1 MNSVESKSTPATEQE
16 ITMMSRSARRTL
28 AAITVL
34 GTGLALAGVAVAAS
48 GDQEEKLRPV
58 RASVVGSAE
67 FVLPYHQDKDVR
79 SFTFDAQA
87 APYSRPLPGIPGGLP
102 TDARGTVKVSHYSA
116 ERDIT
121 YTSKGRV
128 DCLVTGVR
136 TATLT
141 AVITEV
147 SPGGPPIVG
156 NRVGFSVYDGGD
168 EKGEGKGEEK
178 GEGKGRSK
186 DRVGFSW
193 NGVNL
198 LPKGSTPPEEAPVGT
213 CMAPAPYAPVTKGGY
228 AVAHAELPPPPPS
241 PQGSTKPAGP
251 TGASP
256 E

>member
-1 MNSVESKSTPATEQE
+1 
-16 ITMMSRSARRTL
+16 MMSRSVRRTL
-28 AAITVL
+28 AAIAVL
-34 GTGLALAGVAVAAS
+34 GAGLAAASVSVAAS
-48 GDQEEKLRPV
+48 ADQEEKPRPV

-79 SFTFDAQA
+79 SFTFAARA

-102 TDARGTVKVSHYSA
+102 TDARGTVTVSHYSA

-128 DCLVTGVR
+128 DCLVAGVR

-168 EKGEGKGEEK
+168 GEGEGKGK

-241 PQGSTKPAGP
+241 PKGSTKPTEP
-251 TGASP
+251 SS

>member
-1 MNSVESKSTPATEQE
+1 
-16 ITMMSRSARRTL
+16 MMSLSVRRTL
-28 AAITVL
+28 VAIAAL
-34 GTGLALAGVAVAAS
+34 GTGLAVAGVSVAAS
-48 GDQEEKLRPV
+48 ADQEQEQKPRPV
-58 RASVVGSAE
+58 RASVVGSGE
-67 FVLPYHQDKDVR
+67 FVLPYHRDKDVR
-79 SFTFDAQA
+79 SFTFDARA

-147 SPGGPPIVG
+147 SPGGPPNAG
-156 NRVGFSVYDGGD
+156 KRVGFSVYDGGD
-168 EKGEGKGEEK
+168 GKGEEK

-198 LPKGSTPPEEAPVGT
+198 LPKGTTPPKEAPVGT

-228 AVAHAELPPPPPS
+228 VVAHAELPSPPLS
-241 PQGSTKPAGP
+241 PKGSTEPAGP
-251 TGASP
+251 SP

>member
-1 MNSVESKSTPATEQE
+1 MAGAVRARRMNSVESKPPPATEQE
-16 ITMMSRSARRTL
+16 SVMMSLSVRRTL

-34 GTGLALAGVAVAAS
+34 GTGLAVAGVSVAAS
-48 GDQEEKLRPV
+48 ADQEEKPRPV

-79 SFTFDAQA
+79 SFTFDARA

-168 EKGEGKGEEK
+168 GKGEEK
-178 GEGKGRSK
+178 GEEGSK

-198 LPKGSTPPEEAPVGT
+198 LPKGTTPPEEAPVGT

-228 AVAHAELPPPPPS
+228 AVAHAELPPPPP
-241 PQGSTKPAGP
+241 AR
-251 TGASP
+251 
-256 E
+256 

>member
-1 MNSVESKSTPATEQE
+1 
-16 ITMMSRSARRTL
+16 MS
-28 AAITVL
+28 
-34 GTGLALAGVAVAAS
+34 VAAS
-48 GDQEEKLRPV
+48 ADQEEKPRPI

-102 TDARGTVKVSHYSA
+102 TDARGTVTVSHYSA

-141 AVITEV
+141 AIITEV

-156 NRVGFSVYDGGD
+156 NRVGFSVYDGG
-168 EKGEGKGEEK
+168 EGK
-178 GEGKGRSK
+178 GKGRST

-198 LPKGSTPPEEAPVGT
+198 LPKGSAPPGEAPVGT

-228 AVAHAELPPPPPS
+228 AVAHAELPAPPS
-241 PQGSTKPAGP
+241 ATGP
-251 TGASP
+251 FSG
-256 E
+256 

>member
-1 MNSVESKSTPATEQE
+1 MT
-16 ITMMSRSARRTL
+16 SRFGRRTL
-28 AAITVL
+28 AAMAVL
-34 GTGLALAGVAVAAS
+34 GTGFALAGAAVTAS
-48 GDQEEKLRPV
+48 ASADQGERPRPV

-79 SFTFDAQA
+79 SFTFDARA

-102 TDARGTVKVSHYSA
+102 TDARGTVTVSHYSA
-116 ERDIT
+116 ERDTT

-156 NRVGFSVYDGGD
+156 NRVGFSVYDGG
-168 EKGEGKGEEK
+168 EEK
-178 GEGKGRSK
+178 SKGRSK

-198 LPKGSTPPEEAPVGT
+198 LPKGSAAPAEAPVGT

-228 AVAHAELPPPPPS
+228 VVTHAELPPPPPS
-241 PQGSTKPAGP
+241 P
-251 TGASP
+251 
-256 E
+256 

>member
-1 MNSVESKSTPATEQE
+1 
-16 ITMMSRSARRTL
+16 MMSLSVRRTL
-28 AAITVL
+28 AAITAL
-34 GTGLALAGVAVAAS
+34 GAGLAVASASVAAS
-48 GDQEEKLRPV
+48 AEQEQEQKPRPV

-87 APYSRPLPGIPGGLP
+87 VPYSRPLPGIPGGLP

-147 SPGGPPIVG
+147 SPGGPPTVG
-156 NRVGFSVYDGGD
+156 KRVGFSVYDGG
-168 EKGEGKGEEK
+168 G
-178 GEGKGRSK
+178 GKGRSK

-198 LPKGSTPPEEAPVGT
+198 LPKGTTPPEEAPVGT

-228 AVAHAELPPPPPS
+228 VVAHAELPSPPPS
-241 PQGSTKPAGP
+241 PKGSTEP
-251 TGASP
+251 TGPSP
-256 E
+256 K

>member
-1 MNSVESKSTPATEQE
+1 
-16 ITMMSRSARRTL
+16 MMSRFGRRTL
-28 AAITVL
+28 AALTVL
-34 GTGLALAGVAVAAS
+34 GAGTALAGVAVAVAAS
-48 GDQEEKLRPV
+48 GDQEEKPRPV

-67 FVLPYHQDKDVR
+67 FVLPYHQDEDVR
-79 SFTFDAQA
+79 SFTFDARA

-116 ERDIT
+116 EQDTT

-168 EKGEGKGEEK
+168 GGHGGDRGHGKGG
-178 GEGKGRSK
+178 GE

-213 CMAPAPYAPVTKGGY
+213 CMAPAPYAPVTKGGF

-241 PQGSTKPAGP
+241 PKGSTGP
-251 TGASP
+251 TSSSP

>member
-1 MNSVESKSTPATEQE
+1 MPPWPRPA
-16 ITMMSRSARRTL
+16 IRRRSP
-28 AAITVL
+28 
-34 GTGLALAGVAVAAS
+34 
-48 GDQEEKLRPV
+48 RPV

-79 SFTFDAQA
+79 SFTFDARA

-102 TDARGTVKVSHYSA
+102 TDARGTVEVSHYSA

-147 SPGGPPIVG
+147 SPGGPPTVG

-168 EKGEGKGEEK
+168 GKD
-178 GEGKGRSK
+178 EGKGRSK

-198 LPKGSTPPEEAPVGT
+198 LPNGSTPPEDAPVGT

-241 PQGSTKPAGP
+241 PKGA
-251 TGASP
+251 TGATSRAP

>member
-1 MNSVESKSTPATEQE
+1 
-16 ITMMSRSARRTL
+16 MMSLSVRRTL

-34 GTGLALAGVAVAAS
+34 GAGLAVASASVAAS
-48 GDQEEKLRPV
+48 ADQEQEQKPRPV
-58 RASVVGSAE
+58 RASVVGSGE

-79 SFTFDAQA
+79 SFTFDARA

-147 SPGGPPIVG
+147 SPGGPPNVG
-156 NRVGFSVYDGGD
+156 KRVGFSVYDGGA
-168 EKGEGKGEEK
+168 GT
-178 GEGKGRSK
+178 GKGRST

-198 LPKGSTPPEEAPVGT
+198 LPKGTTPPEEAPVGT

-228 AVAHAELPPPPPS
+228 VVTHAELPSPPPS
-241 PQGSTKPAGP
+241 PKGSTEPAGS
-251 TGASP
+251 SP
-256 E
+256 K

>member
-1 MNSVESKSTPATEQE
+1 
-16 ITMMSRSARRTL
+16 MMSRSVRRTL
-28 AAITVL
+28 AAIAVL
-34 GTGLALAGVAVAAS
+34 GAGLAVASVSVAAS
-48 GDQEEKLRPV
+48 ADQEEKPRPV

-79 SFTFDAQA
+79 SFTFDARA

-102 TDARGTVKVSHYSA
+102 TDARGTVTVSHYSA

-147 SPGGPPIVG
+147 SPGGPPDVG
-156 NRVGFSVYDGGD
+156 KRVGFSVYDGGD
-168 EKGEGKGEEK
+168 GKREGKGE
-178 GEGKGRSK
+178 GEGRSK

-198 LPKGSTPPEEAPVGT
+198 LPKGATPPEEAPVGT

-228 AVAHAELPPPPPS
+228 AVAHAELPSPPPS
-241 PQGSTKPAGP
+241 PKGSNRPTEPAG
-251 TGASP
+251 SSS

>member
-1 MNSVESKSTPATEQE
+1 
-16 ITMMSRSARRTL
+16 MMSRSVRRTL
-28 AAITVL
+28 SAITVV
-34 GTGLALAGVAVAAS
+34 GAGLAVAGVSVAAS
-48 GDQEEKLRPV
+48 ADQEEKLRPV

-102 TDARGTVKVSHYSA
+102 TDARGTVTVSHYSA

-147 SPGGPPIVG
+147 SPGGPPNVG
-156 NRVGFSVYDGGD
+156 KRVGFSVYDGGD
-168 EKGEGKGEEK
+168 GKGEGEG
-178 GEGKGRSK
+178 GGKGRSK

-198 LPKGSTPPEEAPVGT
+198 LPKGTTPPEEAPVGT

-228 AVAHAELPPPPPS
+228 VVAHAELPSPPPS
-241 PQGSTKPAGP
+241 PKGSTEPAGP
-251 TGASP
+251 AP
-256 E
+256 K

>member
-1 MNSVESKSTPATEQE
+1 MMFRSV
-16 ITMMSRSARRTL
+16 RRTL
-28 AAITVL
+28 TAVTVVTAL
-34 GTGLALAGVAVAAS
+34 GAGLAVASVSVAAS
-48 GDQEEKLRPV
+48 ADQEEKPRPV

-67 FVLPYHQDKDVR
+67 FVLPYHQDEDVR
-79 SFTFDAQA
+79 SFTFDAHA

-136 TATLT
+136 TSTLT

-156 NRVGFSVYDGGD
+156 NRVGFSVYDGGA
-168 EKGEGKGEEK
+168 EK
-178 GEGKGRSK
+178 GKGRST

-198 LPKGSTPPEEAPVGT
+198 LPKGSAPPQEAPVGT

-228 AVAHAELPPPPPS
+228 AVAHAELPVPPS
-241 PQGSTKPAGP
+241 SPKGAPGPA
-251 TGASP
+251 S